1 MPSDA
6 GGAVPELA
14 RPGDVPALADTFAAA
29 FSDDV
34 MIRWPMPEATPA
46 ALAEFF
52 RVILAPYA
60 ESGVLWKIGGCDGG
74 AAWLPPGLA
83 GRFAGIEQST
93 RAAISPLTGD
103 GGARYAAF
111 WDWLD
116 GHLPGGPC
124 WFLDVVGVAPGAQ
137 GRGLGR
143 ALVRHG
149 LARAR
154 AGGCPAFLETGT
166 ARNVPFYESLGF
178 GVVGEQQAPGG
189 GPVIW
194 FMQTPPAPSSAAVP
208 APGRRAGSSPG
219 P

>member
-6 GGAVPELA
+6 GGVVPELA
-14 RPGDVPALADTFAAA
+14 EPGDVPALAVMFAAA
-29 FSDDV
+29 FGDDV

-46 ALAEFF
+46 MLAEFF
-52 RVILAPYA
+52 GVILAPYA

-83 GRFAGIEQST
+83 GRFAEIEQST

-116 GHLPGGPC
+116 AHLPGEPC
-124 WFLDVVGVAPGAQ
+124 WFLDLVGVAPGAQ

-143 ALVRHG
+143 ALVGHG

-154 AGGCPAFLETGT
+154 ADRCPAFLETGT
-166 ARNVPFYESLGF
+166 PRNVRFYESFGF

-194 FMQTPPAPSSAAVP
+194 FMQTPAAPSSAAIP
-208 APGRRAGSSPG
+208 AS
-219 P
+219 

>member
-1 MPSDA
+1 MAMGSD
-6 GGAVPELA
+6 GWVPELGS
-14 RPGDVPALADTFAAA
+14 PGDVPALAVALAAA
-29 FSDDV
+29 FGDDA

-46 ALAEFF
+46 MLAELF

-60 ESGVLWKIGGCDGG
+60 EAGMLGKIAGCDGG

-83 GRFAGIEQST
+83 GQFAEVEQST

-116 GHLPGGPC
+116 EHLPGEPC

-143 ALVRHG
+143 TLVRHG
-149 LARAR
+149 LERAR
-154 AGGCPAFLETGT
+154 ADGCPAFLETGT

-178 GVVGEQQAPGG
+178 KVVAEQQAPDG

-194 FMQTPPAPSSAAVP
+194 FMQTSAPLSAAVP
-208 APGRRAGSSPG
+208 VS
-219 P
+219 

>member
-1 MPSDA
+1 MPTDS
-6 GGAVPELA
+6 GGVVPELA
-14 RPGDVPALADTFAAA
+14 SPGDVPALAVTFAAA
-29 FSDDV
+29 FGDDA

-46 ALAEFF
+46 TLQELF

-60 ESGVLWKIGGCDGG
+60 ESGVLWKIGGQDGG
-74 AAWLPPGLA
+74 AAWLPPGVA
-83 GRFAGIEQST
+83 GRFAEIEQST

-116 GHLPGGPC
+116 AHLPGEPC
-124 WFLDVVGVAPGAQ
+124 WFLDLVGVAPGAQ
-137 GRGLGR
+137 GHGLGR

-166 ARNVPFYESLGF
+166 PRNVPFYESFGF
-178 GVVGEQQAPGG
+178 RVVGEQQAPDG

-194 FMQTPPAPSSAAVP
+194 FMQTPPAPSSAAIP
-208 APGRRAGSSPG
+208 AS
-219 P
+219 